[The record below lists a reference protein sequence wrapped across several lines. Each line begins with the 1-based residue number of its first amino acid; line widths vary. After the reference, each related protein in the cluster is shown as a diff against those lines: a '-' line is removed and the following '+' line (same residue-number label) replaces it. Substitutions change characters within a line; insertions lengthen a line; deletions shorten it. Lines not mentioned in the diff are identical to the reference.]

1 MSLEDWSASNV
12 ICFTVDLLLSSVG
25 LFITVYSMYHIFYG
39 SKKIMQQVDTKL
51 IWITITCFLC
61 WTITNIFENIAFYY
75 DFINYQET
83 TGLVLFYIWYI
94 LFLAGK
100 CFLYLTYI
108 YRLYIT
114 FKPTAYAY
122 SKMRVIMAV
131 AVIWTLHTFN
141 VLMVL
146 IYGAFY
152 TANTVSMA
160 FEISILITDIVLTSC
175 ALYFFVHPIV
185 VLIRTIKEMEMK
197 SKMDVL
203 QYTSDQEDAP
213 SKSPKSPS
221 EPAEPSQPSKSPKS
235 PKIGKKK
242 DKYSN
247 LLKISAK
254 ITILTLLSL
263 STTIIWQLLWVIS
276 LSVEHG
282 NNHLYSVAFLYAF
295 DLTANTFCLY
305 LSNNFAND
313 QYRKICEFLKI
324 EGGCM
329 KIIEC
334 CAYY

>member
-1 MSLEDWSASNV
+1 
-12 ICFTVDLLLSSVG
+12 
-25 LFITVYSMYHIFYG
+25 
-39 SKKIMQQVDTKL
+39 
-51 IWITITCFLC
+51 
-61 WTITNIFENIAFYY
+61 
-75 DFINYQET
+75 
-83 TGLVLFYIWYI
+83 
-94 LFLAGK
+94 
-100 CFLYLTYI
+100 
-108 YRLYIT
+108 
-114 FKPTAYAY
+114 
-122 SKMRVIMAV
+122 MAV

-313 QYRKICEFLKI
+313 Q
-324 EGGCM
+324 
-329 KIIEC
+329 
-334 CAYY
+334 